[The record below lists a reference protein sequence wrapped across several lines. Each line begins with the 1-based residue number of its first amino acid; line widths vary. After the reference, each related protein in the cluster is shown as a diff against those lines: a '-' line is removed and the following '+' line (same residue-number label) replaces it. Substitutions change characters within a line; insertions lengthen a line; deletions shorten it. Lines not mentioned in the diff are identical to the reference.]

1 MASSKHAPHRD
12 ESRLWKAASAW
23 TSFQHVRDTC
33 DYILH
38 EQIQPDD
45 LIYHS
50 LITAICVF
58 YARPFKRSKGVESLT
73 VQFVPKKFRPLHQ
86 LLILV
91 RDQTAA
97 HVDAQTKLL
106 HHGQAANRV
115 RLIVRNRQ
123 VRLDVH
129 YVGFKLDTIS
139 EICHLANDLI
149 KRMLDYT
156 NKIVQEYPSDVEDG
170 EYLIDLTTRTFRR
183 S

>member
-1 MASSKHAPHRD
+1 MDFISAR
-12 ESRLWKAASAW
+12 SRYL
-23 TSFQHVRDTC
+23 R
-33 DYILH
+33 LH
-38 EQIQPDD
+38 LREQIQPDD
-45 LIYHS
+45 PIYHP

-58 YARPFKRSKGVESLT
+58 YARPFKRSKGIENLT

-115 RLIVRNRQ
+115 RLIVLNRQ

-129 YVGFKLDTIS
+129 YVGFKLATIS
-139 EICHLANDLI
+139 EIRDLANDLI
-149 KRMLDYT
+149 KRMFDYT
-156 NKIVQEYPSDVEDG
+156 NKIIQEYPSGVEDG
-170 EYLIDLTTRTFRR
+170 EYLIDLTTGTFRR